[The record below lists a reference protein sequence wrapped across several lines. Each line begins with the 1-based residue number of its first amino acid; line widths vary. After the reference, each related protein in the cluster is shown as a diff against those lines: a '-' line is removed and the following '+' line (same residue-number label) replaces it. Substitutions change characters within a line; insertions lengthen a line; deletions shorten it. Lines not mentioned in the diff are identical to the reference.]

1 MELSINA
8 QALRGRCR
16 RRPTLTSHQRMPPLA
31 TVVPVR
37 SRPAS
42 LRLEVAA
49 GSGRRRRQRRR
60 AEREYGEPTTIDS
73 IHFSTDTGLVSQ
85 PLPTGAAVAIPVRQ
99 HPSTSADKG
108 WCWAS
113 DAGREG
119 IGTRVYPIGPSHAS
133 TSIRVDTRCRWRCGE
148 LMDRLGFSVRDHA
161 FTGVDVAATPR
172 AA

>member
-1 MELSINA
+1 MKGTRSAVVPERHTRMELSINA

-16 RRPTLTSHQRMPPLA
+16 RRPTLTSHRRMPPLA

-60 AEREYGEPTTIDS
+60 AEREYGEPTIDS
-73 IHFSTDTGLVSQ
+73 IDFPTDTGLVSQ

-99 HPSTSADKG
+99 HPSTSADRVG
-108 WCWAS
+108 
-113 DAGREG
+113 AGRRMLDG
-119 IGTRVYPIGPSHAS
+119 RVSAHAYTRSAPRMPRHRSAWIRAVDGAAAS
-133 TSIRVDTRCRWRCGE
+133 
-148 LMDRLGFSVRDHA
+148 
-161 FTGVDVAATPR
+161 
-172 AA
+172 